1 MIYVCLLLIVS
12 LLLIDRYMRPVPFVR
27 FIISGVAVVAGVL
40 HFRAQPKTKRTKDE
54 NHEAERLFFDD
65 TEHEPV
71 NQQSDDLDMQ
81 IAGNGDDADS
91 IAKSNDHLRAM
102 LNRTH
107 GGH

>member
-40 HFRAQPKTKRTKDE
+40 HFRAQPKTKRTKDDY
-54 NHEAERLFFDD
+54 EAERLFFDD

-81 IAGNGDDADS
+81 IAGKGDDADS

>member
-27 FIISGVAVVAGVL
+27 FVVSGIAVVAGVL
-40 HFRAQPKTKRTKDE
+40 HFRAQPKTKRTEDDY
-54 NHEAERLFFDD
+54 EAERLFFDD

-91 IAKSNDHLRAM
+91 LAKSNDHLRAM
-102 LNRTH
+102 LNRANGSH
-107 GGH
+107 